1 MSDLIGKSGLESAL
15 ESYLHSTAGSR
26 TVETDLGG
34 SAIAEQTTAT
44 APKPGDNVI
53 TTIDLDLQ
61 EVAEKSLAGNLSA
74 YGKGG
79 AAVALDPNT
88 GEVLAMA
95 SYPTYDLANYNK
107 NYALYPG
114 GQPPSGGKPCNLGV
128 YPPGSTFKMVT
139 AIAGLE
145 EGIISGDTY
154 VTCTGTYEVRRTDLP
169 LQQPRHAHDAQ
180 RHGCAQILVQFVL
193 LRSVRS

>member
-15 ESYLHSTAGSR
+15 ESYLHGTAGSR

-107 NYALYPG
+107 TTPL
-114 GQPPSGGKPCNLGV
+114 S
-128 YPPGSTFKMVT
+128 
-139 AIAGLE
+139 
-145 EGIISGDTY
+145 
-154 VTCTGTYEVRRTDLP
+154 RRTAVI
-169 LQQPRHAHDAQ
+169 R
-180 RHGCAQILVQFVL
+180 R
-193 LRSVRS
+193 

>member
-1 MSDLIGKSGLESAL
+1 MV
-15 ESYLHSTAGSR
+15 SR
-26 TVETDLGG
+26 AEHGVE
-34 SAIAEQTTAT
+34 
-44 APKPGDNVI
+44 V
-53 TTIDLDLQ
+53 
-61 EVAEKSLAGNLSA
+61 VLSA

-107 NYALYPG
+107 NYASIQADSRHPEVNRAT
-114 GQPPSGGKPCNLGV
+114 SGV

-145 EGIISGDTY
+145 EGIISGDT
-154 VTCTGTYEVRRTDLP
+154 
-169 LQQPRHAHDAQ
+169 
-180 RHGCAQILVQFVL
+180 
-193 LRSVRS
+193 

>member
-1 MSDLIGKSGLESAL
+1 MP
-15 ESYLHSTAGSR
+15 SR
-26 TVETDLGG
+26 PP
-34 SAIAEQTTAT
+34 AT

-107 NYALYPG
+107 NYASIQADSRHPEVNRAT
-114 GQPPSGGKPCNLGV
+114 SGV
-128 YPPGSTFKMVT
+128 YPPG
-139 AIAGLE
+139 LH
-145 EGIISGDTY
+145 
-154 VTCTGTYEVRRTDLP
+154 L
-169 LQQPRHAHDAQ
+169 
-180 RHGCAQILVQFVL
+180 
-193 LRSVRS
+193 

>member
-1 MSDLIGKSGLESAL
+1 MA
-15 ESYLHSTAGSR
+15 
-26 TVETDLGG
+26 G

-107 NYALYPG
+107 NYASIQADSRHPEVNRAT
-114 GQPPSGGKPCNLGV
+114 SGV
-128 YPPGSTFKMVT
+128 YPP
-139 AIAGLE
+139 AP
-145 EGIISGDTY
+145 
-154 VTCTGTYEVRRTDLP
+154 P
-169 LQQPRHAHDAQ
+169 LRW
-180 RHGCAQILVQFVL
+180 
-193 LRSVRS
+193 